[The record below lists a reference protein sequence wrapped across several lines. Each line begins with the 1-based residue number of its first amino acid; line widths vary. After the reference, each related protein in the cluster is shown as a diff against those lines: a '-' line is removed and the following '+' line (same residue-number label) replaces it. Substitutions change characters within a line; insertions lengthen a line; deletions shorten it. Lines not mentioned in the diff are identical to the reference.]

1 LRACR
6 KQRPCRHAAKRNYEC
21 SSRDAGR
28 HVTLP
33 RGHGPSN
40 GWGRY
45 HASIPGAP
53 SMTARGQRPTSPDL
67 QRVSALPSRAE
78 AARAARQARRSAMPT
93 LFCRVLNSDRIRQP
107 GATGGRKSQSTFHCR
122 GAERSRQLGCAWAR
136 FGFLGSAVA
145 SVLSIA
151 RWNGPG
157 IEAAMPA
164 RMGSLMDVAA
174 IVITAR
180 DTRTAS
186 TSVMMR
192 LETCFVMI
200 EPSQPN

>member
-53 SMTARGQRPTSPDL
+53 SMTARGLASVWRCPSHFRFTPHHRRSLWDQQVRKVPKPEVELSIQRPRPRSEKRRRDFETERFRCLEIDSKQEFRRLLDRKLGRFGPFQD
-67 QRVSALPSRAE
+67 SIAAAFAISKLPSI
-78 AARAARQARRSAMPT
+78 SHW
-93 LFCRVLNSDRIRQP
+93 CRDRGSFAPNSLIHV
-107 GATGGRKSQSTFHCR
+107 GKKWHHTYTGHSQ
-122 GAERSRQLGCAWAR
+122 
-136 FGFLGSAVA
+136 
-145 SVLSIA
+145 
-151 RWNGPG
+151 
-157 IEAAMPA
+157 
-164 RMGSLMDVAA
+164 
-174 IVITAR
+174 
-180 DTRTAS
+180 
-186 TSVMMR
+186 
-192 LETCFVMI
+192 
-200 EPSQPN
+200 